1 MCSCIK
7 SGCLRKYCECWANGK
22 ICDLNCKCINCNN
35 KPNNIKRIEALKK
48 YKPKVFD
55 SCACVRSKCLK
66 KYCECFALGK
76 KCKEECKCLD
86 CHNKSDE
93 LLNNNSSGFTTPVKT
108 NKKRKNYEVSTPPRI
123 INKTKKTQRFRS
135 NSIELLNNIFDDLTY
150 KSNLQSDLFRFVDIS
165 FGEYMTNNK
174 SKSPFD
180 LD

>member
-7 SGCLRKYCECWANGK
+7 SRCLRKYCECWANGK
-22 ICDLNCKCINCNN
+22 ICYLDCKCINCNN

-93 LLNNNSSGFTTPVKT
+93 LLNNNSSGFTTPVKN
-108 NKKRKNYEVSTPPRI
+108 NKKRKNYEVSAPLRRAT
-123 INKTKKTQRFRS
+123 KTKRS
-135 NSIELLNNIFDDLTY
+135 RYTHIDFIEITGGLDNKMSIDNFNQE
-150 KSNLQSDLFRFVDIS
+150 SNLFKYIDNSLL
-165 FGEYMTNNK
+165 EYMKINQNTI
-174 SKSPFD
+174 
-180 LD
+180 

>member
-1 MCSCIK
+1 MCNCTN
-7 SGCLRKYCECWANGK
+7 SGCLKKYCECWVNEK

-86 CHNKSDE
+86 CYNKSDE
-93 LLNNNSSGFTTPVKT
+93 LLNNNSSGFNTPVR
-108 NKKRKNYEVSTPPRI
+108 NKSNKRKSYEVRTPLTR
-123 INKTKKTQRFRS
+123 KTKTKRIKYS
-135 NSIELLNNIFDDLTY
+135 YFDFKEGNDEVS
-150 KSNLQSDLFRFVDIS
+150 KDNHNEEFDLFKYIDNS
-165 FGEYMTNNK
+165 LLEYIKINRNIYNIN
-174 SKSPFD
+174 FD
-180 LD
+180 K